1 LIGDRNLDL
10 QICYSFEWR
19 RKMSF
24 KDKVVVITGA
34 GGGMGRATALS
45 FAKEGAK
52 LALTDASEKDL
63 NETVALLK
71 GKEVVSGV
79 VDIRDISAIQT
90 WMDKVKSTLGLVQV
104 FANCAGVW
112 HSAPYNEVT
121 EKDWD
126 FTVDINLKGNFFFC
140 QAAMK
145 QMKEAGGGSVVNIS
159 STAGEYGSIRAA
171 AHYAASKGG
180 VIAMSK
186 SLAREGAPSIRVNV
200 ISPGPTDTPMLAATE
215 EEKREVAKRP
225 MVERLGTVDD
235 MTAAIL
241 YLSDSTKAGY
251 ITGEVLRVNGGSLI

>member
-1 LIGDRNLDL
+1 
-10 QICYSFEWR
+10 
-19 RKMSF
+19 MSF

-34 GGGMGRATALS
+34 GGGMGRATALA
-45 FAKEGAK
+45 FEKEGAK
-52 LALTDASEKDL
+52 LALTDASEKGL
-63 NETVALLK
+63 KETVAFLQTRQ
-71 GKEVVSGV
+71 VITGV
-79 VDIRDISAIQT
+79 VDIRNVSAIDD
-90 WMDKVKSTLGLVQV
+90 WMNQVKAGLGPVQIFV
-104 FANCAGVW
+104 NCAGVW
-112 HSAPYNEVT
+112 HSAPYNEIT
-121 EKDWD
+121 EEQWD

-145 QMKEAGGGSVVNIS
+145 QMKEIGGGSIVNFA

-235 MTAAIL
+235 MTAAVL
-241 YLSDSTKAGY
+241 YLSDINKAGY

>member
-1 LIGDRNLDL
+1 MN
-10 QICYSFEWR
+10 
-19 RKMSF
+19 F
-24 KDKVVVITGA
+24 KDKVVVVTGA
-34 GGGMGRATALS
+34 GGGMGRATAIA

-52 LALTDASEKDL
+52 LAITDVSIKGL
-63 NETVALLK
+63 NETVELLQSN
-71 GKEVVSGV
+71 EVVAGV
-79 VDIRDISAIQT
+79 VDIRDISAIHT
-90 WMDKVKSTLGLVQV
+90 WMEHVKTTLGPVQI
-104 FANCAGVW
+104 FTNCAGVFKP
-112 HSAPYNEVT
+112 APFYEVT
-121 EKDWD
+121 EQEWD

-145 QMKEAGGGSVVNIS
+145 QMKEAGGGSVVNMA

-215 EEKREVAKRP
+215 EEKREAAKRP

-235 MTAAIL
+235 MTTAIL
-241 YLSDSTKAGY
+241 YLSDNNKAGY